1 MLKVAVMG
9 DYDSIYGFQ
18 ALGLDI
24 YPVDEKAKAEAILKK
39 LANGNYPIIYITES
53 LAEEIKS
60 EIEKFSELVTPA
72 IILIKGNTGAGVK
85 GVKDSVEK
93 AIGSDIVFGK

>member
-53 LAEEIKS
+53 LA
-60 EIEKFSELVTPA
+60 
-72 IILIKGNTGAGVK
+72 
-85 GVKDSVEK
+85 
-93 AIGSDIVFGK
+93 